1 MARRSPTSGINLPDF
16 FTPTGIVHPSPAH
29 ILVELVNGYSG
40 TNFSPQYFGVG
51 VLAVA
56 VGGMIVWRRDRRLWL
71 FAAVGVVSTLLSLG
85 VSKTT
90 LLPWQLLANLPE
102 FENVIPGRFVLIICL
117 CLAVMLGL
125 IVDHT
130 YGAVRR
136 WVTRSKREARIYRR
150 AGSRGGVRRF
160 RSRSP
165 RPSSPQSRSFRL
177 PPIWLRPYRWR
188 HSRGASPV
196 VPHGCTAPLA
206 QARYCSFSRCQA
218 SLKVR

>member
-1 MARRSPTSGINLPDF
+1 
-16 FTPTGIVHPSPAH
+16 
-29 ILVELVNGYSG
+29 
-40 TNFSPQYFGVG
+40 
-51 VLAVA
+51 
-56 VGGMIVWRRDRRLWL
+56 MIVWRRDRRLWL

-85 VSKTT
+85 VSKNT

-102 FENVIPGRFVLIICL
+102 FENVIPGRFVLIIYL

-136 WVTRSKREARIYRR
+136 WGDAKQERSQDLTASGQPRR
-150 AGSRGGVRRF
+150 
-160 RSRSP
+160 RSTFPGRSQ

-177 PPIWLRPYRWR
+177 PPIWLRPCRWQ
-188 HSRGASPV
+188 HSRWCFLGGSTRLHRAS
-196 VPHGCTAPLA
+196 A